1 MINYKYLTKNYITT
15 EQFID
20 ELEKLGFQVLEG
32 VREDG
37 ILRIVSGDG
46 SGDGEFLVAY
56 VRKDIQYKVYIYF
69 DNFLE
74 LRWSDEWEYDSKV
87 KLINKFYYL
96 LYCYAATPIELR
108 SRPAKEAKIIDYDS
122 ILENYITTEEFIK
135 ELADLGIKV
144 IYDPRGKGCLRISLS
159 EDLEDFDSFIAYTR
173 QEYQFRLYMYLDH
186 FYKLLNDKES
196 NKDNLIAK
204 IYYLLYSYAST
215 PEDER

>member
-1 MINYKYLTKNYITT
+1 MIDFKDLTKNYITT

-32 VREDG
+32 ARGDG

-56 VRKDIQYKVYIYF
+56 VRKDIQYKVYIYIDDF
-69 DNFLE
+69 RE
-74 LRWSDEWEYDSKV
+74 LSWLDEWDYDSKV

-108 SRPAKEAKIIDYDS
+108 SHSVKEDKIIDYDA
-122 ILENYITTEEFIK
+122 ILENYITTEEFTK
-135 ELADLGIKV
+135 ELDDLGIKV

-159 EDLEDFDSFIAYTR
+159 EDLEDFDSFIAYTK
-173 QEYQFRLYMYLDH
+173 QEYQFRLYMYWDH
-186 FYKLLNDKES
+186 FYKLLNDKEI
-196 NKDNLIAK
+196 NKDNLIEK